1 MSSTPPR
8 AARRL
13 WRLSAL
19 RQAVLLTA
27 AFLAILVGAAVFSV
41 FEVRQAMD
49 RRVDDRLE
57 ARFAVASQSI
67 AEGDFD
73 QAQARGSSLERVIFL
88 PEARRDDALFGRRGT
103 FYEADLVPRDGQR
116 RGPPEPWLFFGGPA
130 AGGWLIVGQNVG
142 ELSVFDEVLIDTFT
156 GIGWAT
162 LAVAVLMGLG
172 LGWRTQRRLSEI
184 TSVLGRAAE
193 GDLTARVAPDRD
205 RDDLDHLGQQVD
217 ETIARIQA
225 ALEQAKGFSANIAH
239 DLKTPLTRLRIRL
252 ESALMAEA
260 DREDDIG
267 AALEE
272 TDRAIAIFD
281 AFLRLSRLESGALE
295 RRFETVD
302 LAALARDI
310 AETYAPVIED
320 SGRVLRTEIAPI
332 TMQGD
337 RVLLSQL
344 MTNLIQNALRHTP
357 EGSILTL
364 VARDGAFGLMDDGPG
379 IPETE
384 RERVLEPLYRLDRS
398 RNTEGAGLGLAVART
413 IAARHGGRLV
423 LSEAPG
429 GGLFARMVWG
439 RALEKSKLT
448 EL

>member
-1 MSSTPPR
+1 MSSTRLR

-73 QAQARGSSLERVIFL
+73 PAQARGSSLERVIFL

-103 FYEADLVPRDGQR
+103 FYEADLVPRQR
-116 RGPPEPWLFFGGPA
+116 RGPPEPWLFFGGSA

-142 ELSVFDEVLIDTFT
+142 ELSVFDEVLVDTFI

-162 LAVAVLMGLG
+162 LAVAMLMGLG

-184 TSVLGRAAE
+184 TGVLGRAAE

-260 DREDDIG
+260 DREDEIG

-337 RVLLSQL
+337 KVLLSQL

-379 IPETE
+379 IPEAE

-398 RNTEGAGLGLAVART
+398 RGTEGAGLGLALART

-423 LSEAPG
+423 LSETPG
-429 GGLFARMVWG
+429 GGLFAQMVWG
-439 RALEKSKLT
+439 RALEKPKLT

>member
-1 MSSTPPR
+1 MSSTPLR
-8 AARRL
+8 AAGRL

-41 FEVRQAMD
+41 IEVRQAMD

-57 ARFAVASQSI
+57 ARFDAASQSF
-67 AEGDFD
+67 AESGLDTA
-73 QAQARGSSLERVIFL
+73 QAQDSTLERVIFL
-88 PEARRDDALFGRRGT
+88 PETQRDNALFGRRGT
-103 FYEADLVPRDGQR
+103 FYEADLVPRDGQQ
-116 RGPPEPWLFFGGPA
+116 RGPPEPWLFFGGPV

-142 ELSVFDEVLIDTFT
+142 ELSVFDEVLVDTFT

-162 LAVAVLMGLG
+162 LVVAVLMGLA

-184 TSVLGRAAE
+184 TRVLGRAAE
-193 GDLTARVAPDRD
+193 GDLTARVATGSD
-205 RDDLDHLGQQVD
+205 RDDLDHLGKQVN
-217 ETIARIQA
+217 ETIARIEG

-252 ESALMAEA
+252 ESAQMAEA
-260 DREDDIG
+260 DREDEIG

-295 RRFETVD
+295 RRFEPVD
-302 LAALARDI
+302 LAALACDI
-310 AETYAPVIED
+310 AETYVPVIED

-332 TMQGD
+332 SIQGD
-337 RVLLSQL
+337 KVLLSQL

-357 EGSILTL
+357 ESSTLTL
-364 VARDGAFGLMDDGPG
+364 VAREGAFGLMDDGPG
-379 IPETE
+379 IPDAE
-384 RERVLEPLYRLDRS
+384 RERVLEPLYRLDRG
-398 RNTEGAGLGLAVART
+398 RGTEGAGLGLALART
-413 IAARHGGRLV
+413 IAARHGGRLA
-423 LSEAPG
+423 LSEATG

-439 RALEKSKLT
+439 RALEKLKLT